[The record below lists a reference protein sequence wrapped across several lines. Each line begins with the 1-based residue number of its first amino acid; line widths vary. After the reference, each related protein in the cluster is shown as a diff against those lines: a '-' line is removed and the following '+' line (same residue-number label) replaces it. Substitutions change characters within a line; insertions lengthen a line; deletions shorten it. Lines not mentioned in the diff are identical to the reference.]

1 MFLSFFGQF
10 GGPIF
15 GGTWWNPRLKKK
27 MVSGQLGAI
36 TLGTGFLLRALNIPF
51 SMKSKWF
58 PYYVRGSWPFM
69 TFLNLF
75 GDDNSHV
82 LLQLTH
88 CLGPR
93 ITETK
98 RQCNKRVT
106 IESKGNKHKNC
117 SILCSVPVK
126 VSISTKGL
134 LVSHHAF
141 SFQYTKWKTQSM
153 GCHPGCPEID
163 RIDPQNWTPPKT
175 ASSKTRINRLVFG
188 SLRKSLMGKCISKDP
203 ATTHYN

>member
-106 IESKGNKHKNC
+106 IESKGNKHKDALYL
-117 SILCSVPVK
+117 SKFPF
-126 VSISTKGL
+126 L
-134 LVSHHAF
+134 LRDCWFPIMPFPSN
-141 SFQYTKWKTQSM
+141 TQS
-153 GCHPGCPEID
+153 GRHNPWDVIQGVL
-163 RIDPQNWTPPKT
+163 K
-175 ASSKTRINRLVFG
+175 
-188 SLRKSLMGKCISKDP
+188 
-203 ATTHYN
+203 